1 MSEKR
6 VRIIDIAN
14 DLGVSTATVSN
25 VIHGKT
31 KKISDETVK
40 RVQRAIEEKK
50 YIPSMA
56 GILLSRNSSKII
68 GVVINNHIKYEGR
81 TLQDPFISSAVSYLS
96 EVFEEKGYFMMIK
109 CTTNIQ
115 DIITFASM
123 WNMEGLVIIGFCK
136 QDYENLRNNMHIPF
150 VVYDGFCEN
159 TERYSNISLDDF
171 DGGYQM
177 GKYLITNGHKKIMYA
192 ADNNICMD
200 LERFNGL
207 KKAMDEVDIIAT
219 DSMYYILPQRIEE
232 RFEYYKKHLKD
243 FLEYSAIFAA
253 SDYYAIEL
261 INFFEDN
268 NISVPKDISVAGFD
282 DIPNGTIVR
291 PKLTTIHQDIR
302 KRAEIAVDCLLD
314 VISGMECKNIILP
327 VSLIERQ
334 SVRRI

>member
-1 MSEKR
+1 M
-6 VRIIDIAN
+6 RIMDIAN

-40 RVQRAIEEKK
+40 RVQRALEEKK

-68 GVVINNHIKYEGR
+68 GVVINNHVKYEGK
-81 TLQDPFISSAVSYLS
+81 TLQDPFISNAVSYLA
-96 EVFEEKGYFMMIK
+96 EVFDKKGYFMMIK

-150 VVYDGFCEN
+150 VVYDGFCET

-177 GKYLITNGHKKIMYA
+177 GKYLITNGHKKIMYV

-207 KKAMDEVDIIAT
+207 KKAMNEAEIIAK
-219 DSMYYILPQRIEE
+219 DSMYYILPQSIEE
-232 RFEYYKKHLKD
+232 RLEYYKKHLKD
-243 FLEYSAIFAA
+243 FLLYSAIFAA

-261 INFFEDN
+261 INFLEDN

-302 KRAEIAVDCLLD
+302 KRAELAVECLLD
-314 VISGMECKNIILP
+314 VISGKECRNIILP

-334 SVRRI
+334 SVGRI

>member
-200 LERFNGL
+200 LVRFNGL
-207 KKAMDEVDIIAT
+207 KKAMDEADIIVT
-219 DSMYYILPQRIEE
+219 DNMYYILPQSIEE

-261 INFFEDN
+261 MNFLEDN
-268 NISVPKDISVAGFD
+268 DISVPKDISVAGFD

-302 KRAEIAVDCLLD
+302 KRAELAVDCLLD

>member
-1 MSEKR
+1 M
-6 VRIIDIAN
+6 RIIDIAN

-200 LERFNGL
+200 LVRFNGL
-207 KKAMDEVDIIAT
+207 KKAMDEADIIVT
-219 DSMYYILPQRIEE
+219 DNMYYILPQSIEE

-261 INFFEDN
+261 MNFLEDN
-268 NISVPKDISVAGFD
+268 DISVPKDISVAGFD

-302 KRAEIAVDCLLD
+302 KRAELAVDCLLD